1 MLRNSHP
8 IGMAFRFFKTCFGAM
23 RRKGVVNMMLAQTQ
37 IQRQALSQAQQ
48 QSLNILQLPIVS
60 LREYLTDVTLG
71 NPMVDI
77 EGGSDDFLIQQR
89 DFVTWAEDDSGRI
102 FQRHAAPRSE
112 NDAQMETPEPDVQET
127 FTEHLL
133 NQLYQDKQLPEE
145 YLPLCRFLVESLNSR
160 GYLDEPIEQLAE
172 LQNVPS
178 ERMMQALYVIQSL
191 SPAGVGARTLQE
203 CLILQLVQT
212 HDFNAYTLKIIKE
225 CLPLLAKNSI
235 RSIAKKLGK
244 PEAEALRYCN
254 IIRGLNPI
262 PSCGFPSQDR
272 NCFIIPE
279 AVIRIEDGAPIIHY
293 NRDAMPRICINS
305 EYQKMLQET
314 SDPDLHKYLQKNKQQ
329 AVNLQRDLAARENTI
344 VRLLRYT
351 LEIQTDFVMG
361 KRKTPIPMSVND
373 AALKLGVHSSTVRR
387 AICEKYIVLPN
398 SGTVLLK
405 DLFSIAVGNDTS
417 LNKAIIQEK
426 IRSLIKTED
435 CALPLS
441 DADIKEALDAMDIH
455 ISRRT
460 VAAYREEMGILS
472 TSGRRSR
479 V

>member
-1 MLRNSHP
+1 
-8 IGMAFRFFKTCFGAM
+8 
-23 RRKGVVNMMLAQTQ
+23 MMLAQTQ

-60 LREYLTDVTLG
+60 LREYLTDVALG

-77 EGGSDDFLIQQR
+77 EGGSDDFLMQQR
-89 DFVTWAEDDSGRI
+89 NFVIWAEDDSGRI
-102 FQRHAAPRSE
+102 FQRHAASRSE

-178 ERMMQALYVIQSL
+178 ECLMQALYVVQSL
-191 SPAGVGARTLQE
+191 SPAGVGARTLEE

-212 HDFNAYTLKIIKE
+212 HDFNVCTLKIIKE
-225 CLPLLAKNSI
+225 YLPLLAKNNI
-235 RSIAKKLGK
+235 RAIAKKLVRS
-244 PEAEALRYCN
+244 EAETLRYCN

-262 PSCGFPSQDR
+262 PSCGFPTQER

-279 AVIRIEDGAPIIHY
+279 AVIRIENGAPVIHY
-293 NRDAMPRICINS
+293 NRDAMPRVCINS
-305 EYQKMLQET
+305 EYLKMFQET
-314 SDPDLHKYLQKNKQQ
+314 SDPNLHKYLQKNKQQ
-329 AVNLQRDLAARENTI
+329 AVNLQQNLMARENTI
-344 VRLLRYT
+344 VRLLRYV
-351 LEIQTDFVMG
+351 LEIQTNFVMG
-361 KRKTPIPMSVND
+361 KQKTPAPMSINE

-387 AICEKYIVLPN
+387 AIHEKYIILPN

-405 DLFSIAVGNDTS
+405 DLFSTAIGNDTN
-417 LNKAIIQEK
+417 LNKTIIQEK
-426 IRSLIKTED
+426 IRHLIETED
-435 CALPLS
+435 CTLPLS
-441 DADIKEALDAMDIH
+441 DSDIKEALDAMDIH

-472 TSGRRSR
+472 TSGRRNR
-479 V
+479 A